1 MSTMGQ
7 RVSLRGATAFETW
20 DGGFLK
26 MRDPQVTIGFNTKM
40 VIHDLDDLGVSPF
53 FRTAPYIQRFRWP

>member
-7 RVSLRGATAFETW
+7 RVSLRCATAFETC

-40 VIHDLDDLGVSPF
+40 VIHDLDDLGVSQF
-53 FRTAPYIQRFRWP
+53 